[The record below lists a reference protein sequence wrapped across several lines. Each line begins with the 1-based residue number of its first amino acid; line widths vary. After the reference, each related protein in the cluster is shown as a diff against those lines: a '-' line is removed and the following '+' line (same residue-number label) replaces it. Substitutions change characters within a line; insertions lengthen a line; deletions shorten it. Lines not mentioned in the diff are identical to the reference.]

1 MNTTLNLR
9 RPLNELSATA
19 AAAATRCGEIRSET
33 LVRAC
38 LDRIADTE
46 ERIQAWTYLDAEH
59 ALEQARAADRRRA
72 SGAPLGPLHGLPVGV
87 KDIYDTADM
96 PTENGTVLYR
106 GRQPDED
113 ASAVALLRQAGAVI
127 MGKTVTT
134 ELAVYAPG
142 KTTNPHDPR
151 RTPGGSSSGS
161 AAAVAAS
168 MVPLALGTQTNG
180 SLIRPASYCGVYGF
194 KPSHGSISRHGILKQ
209 SLTLD
214 HPGVFARSV
223 DDVALVS
230 SVLFAHDG
238 KDEDVREGIR
248 LEVPATIAPPRVAFV
263 RTPLWPQ
270 ATQTSREAFL
280 RLFDRWSGFARE
292 VELPPAFG
300 SAIDWHRT
308 IMESDIAHSYASLYT
323 RGRGELSDV
332 LVQMIERGQ
341 RCTSE
346 EYSRA
351 QEGRLR
357 LERELR
363 VTFDAFD
370 VIVTPATQG
379 EAPLGLAAT
388 GSPMFC
394 TIWTLCGV
402 PAISAPILD
411 GEDGMPIGAQ
421 LVGPRRQ
428 DGRLL
433 AHVRWLVAQSGGT
446 QP

>member
-1 MNTTLNLR
+1 
-9 RPLNELSATA
+9 
-19 AAAATRCGEIRSET
+19 
-33 LVRAC
+33 
-38 LDRIADTE
+38 
-46 ERIQAWTYLDAEH
+46 
-59 ALEQARAADRRRA
+59 
-72 SGAPLGPLHGLPVGV
+72 
-87 KDIYDTADM
+87 
-96 PTENGTVLYR
+96 
-106 GRQPDED
+106 
-113 ASAVALLRQAGAVI
+113 

-280 RLFDRWSGFARE
+280 RLLDRWSGFARE

-308 IMESDIAHSYASLYT
+308 IMESDIAHSYASLYR

-363 VTFDAFD
+363 VIFDAFD

-379 EAPLGLAAT
+379 EAPLGLAST

-421 LVGPRRQ
+421 LVGPRGQ